1 MSLKGTL
8 VWCLAIDWCF
18 AARNF
23 RFPRGASDEHTLQ
36 RSVRSEQRSG
46 KRKGLRPGG
55 LRRKRPGASLLL
67 GHRALRLCSL
77 VAPCP
82 RPFWAQRN
90 TSQLRDATL
99 GLPLVVSSSPHSSR
113 LRYLQVAPL
122 GRITNVQPRWLR
134 IPCPLHSAMRPSP
147 TPAIGNPPSRPH
159 SCLVAIGGRFTMTRS
174 SLGSNC
180 SPARTTSRLP

>member
-1 MSLKGTL
+1 VSWNGLAWTDLGSGTSAATGPGSVRAL
-8 VWCLAIDWCF
+8 VWCLAIDRCF

-46 KRKGLRPGG
+46 RPKGLRPGG

-67 GHRALRLCSL
+67 AHRALRLCSL

-90 TSQLRDATL
+90 TSQLRDTTLATTGSEL
-99 GLPLVVSSSPHSSR
+99 IV
-113 LRYLQVAPL
+113 
-122 GRITNVQPRWLR
+122 
-134 IPCPLHSAMRPSP
+134 
-147 TPAIGNPPSRPH
+147 
-159 SCLVAIGGRFTMTRS
+159 GGFFT
-174 SLGSNC
+174 
-180 SPARTTSRLP
+180 

>member
-1 MSLKGTL
+1 MEFLWSLGAWCLL

-46 KRKGLRPGG
+46 RRKGLRPGG

-67 GHRALRLCSL
+67 AHRALRLCSL

-90 TSQLRDATL
+90 TSQLRDTTL
-99 GLPLVVSSSPHSSR
+99 ASAQNPLPRMYSYFGDTTLAAQTRGQSCPRSEYRRGLRRHGEIPIEWNSSVVP
-113 LRYLQVAPL
+113 
-122 GRITNVQPRWLR
+122 
-134 IPCPLHSAMRPSP
+134 
-147 TPAIGNPPSRPH
+147 
-159 SCLVAIGGRFTMTRS
+159 
-174 SLGSNC
+174 
-180 SPARTTSRLP
+180 

>member
-1 MSLKGTL
+1 MDVEKMTNDEFQIPKEIRMTKPESLRHRGPGVQPFGFRKFFGHSSFVIRHSL

-46 KRKGLRPGG
+46 RRKGLRPGG

-67 GHRALRLCSL
+67 ADRALRLCSL

-90 TSQLRDATL
+90 TSQLRDTTL
-99 GLPLVVSSSPHSSR
+99 ARAPVLLTQQMLDHHLIEV
-113 LRYLQVAPL
+113 LIVAFRNQLL
-122 GRITNVQPRWLR
+122 GFPFVE
-134 IPCPLHSAMRPSP
+134 CA
-147 TPAIGNPPSRPH
+147 
-159 SCLVAIGGRFTMTRS
+159 
-174 SLGSNC
+174 
-180 SPARTTSRLP
+180 

>member
-1 MSLKGTL
+1 
-8 VWCLAIDWCF
+8 VWCLAIGWCF

-46 KRKGLRPGG
+46 RRKGLRPGG

-90 TSQLRDATL
+90 TSQLRDTTL
-99 GLPLVVSSSPHSSR
+99 ECVPG
-113 LRYLQVAPL
+113 
-122 GRITNVQPRWLR
+122 PRFLET
-134 IPCPLHSAMRPSP
+134 LSKTLSENFVE
-147 TPAIGNPPSRPH
+147 IG
-159 SCLVAIGGRFTMTRS
+159 
-174 SLGSNC
+174 
-180 SPARTTSRLP
+180 